1 MIVKLQQ
8 KEGIKKFKI
17 TSNLHF
23 RVIQISSFNQLR
35 AALTQL
41 FEWVLLLSF
50 GNWIVIQALLTSLFY
65 SVGST

>member
-23 RVIQISSFNQLR
+23 RVIQISSFNQFRLKSGLNPIVR
-35 AALTQL
+35 MGSLTL
-41 FEWVLLLSF
+41 IW
-50 GNWIVIQALLTSLFY
+50 
-65 SVGST
+65 

>member
-35 AALTQL
+35 AA
-41 FEWVLLLSF
+41 
-50 GNWIVIQALLTSLFY
+50 
-65 SVGST
+65 